1 MERVIAFEELTI
13 YTDEEIVVLIR
24 EGHDYALDYLMNKY
38 KKLVEKKS
46 KSYFLMGAGR
56 DDLIQEG
63 MIGLF
68 KAIRD
73 YRNDTASSFFSF
85 ADLCITRQIIT
96 AVKAATR
103 QKHMPLNSYISLNKP
118 VFEEDNDKI
127 VLMDLM
133 PSKQIVDP
141 EELIID
147 KENMHIIEDELADKL
162 SDFEKDVLEYYV
174 EGIGYVEIAEILEK
188 PVKSID
194 NALQRIK
201 KKLEIIMKEKK

>member
-1 MERVIAFEELTI
+1 
-13 YTDEEIVVLIR
+13 
-24 EGHDYALDYLMNKY
+24 MNKY

-174 EGIGYVEIAEILEK
+174 EGIGYVEVAEILEK

>member
-1 MERVIAFEELTI
+1 MAFEELTI

-118 VFEEDNDKI
+118 VFEEDNDKT

-147 KENMHIIEDELADKL
+147 KENIHIIEDELADRL

-201 KKLEIIMKEKK
+201 KKLETIMKEKK